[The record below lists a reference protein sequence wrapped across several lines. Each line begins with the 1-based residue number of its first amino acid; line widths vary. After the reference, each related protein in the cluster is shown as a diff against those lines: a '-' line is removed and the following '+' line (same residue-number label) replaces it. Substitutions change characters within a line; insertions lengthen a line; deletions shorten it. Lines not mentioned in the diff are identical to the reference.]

1 MYIGQWH
8 LSPLQRRNLG
18 TSHTSPNYHQL
29 PHHIFLNLIDCLIN
43 TLPVQR
49 WFWFR
54 EMSEV
59 AGSQI
64 WIVGGWTTWV
74 IWCFTKNSVLDKIYE
89 RAHCHD
95 EAANH
100 QLPINVAFWIIR
112 IFSVE
117 ESSSLMQ
124 NLMQIRFSTHLVIL
138 NVMAIQ
144 PYSTHAHSKA
154 CTAPT
159 D

>member
-89 RAHCHD
+89 WAHCHD

-100 QLPINVAFWIIR
+100 QLPIAMAFWIIWIVSR
-112 IFSVE
+112 RGMSKLNTKFYAD
-117 ESSSLMQ
+117 SL
-124 NLMQIRFSTHLVIL
+124 FYSL
-138 NVMAIQ
+138 NHFECDGHTVYMLTQ
-144 PYSTHAHSKA
+144 WRPPPPH
-154 CTAPT
+154 P